1 MNNRELDNLL
11 KNTSVPER
19 PSAFWDQFPGRVMD
33 EITRQNRSANVP
45 RRVSPESLADHRR
58 VAPFASLLWRGAFVA
73 GLALICVILG
83 FALGLR
89 RGMGRTSETAQL
101 ALAQK
106 FFHEVQTLF
115 PNQIEAIEFDAKGT
129 HLKLAEHAD
138 LPASP
143 PLYVSVCGPQGCRR
157 FVTFSG
163 QQIRVNGDVLDVL
176 LDRQGE
182 VLVVGKQWIW
192 PDRNREHPA
201 PYRVEARLLP
211 VTS

>member
-11 KNTSVPER
+11 KNTPVPER
-19 PSAFWDQFPGRVMD
+19 PAAFWDQFPARIME
-33 EITRQNRSANVP
+33 EITGQNRSANLP
-45 RRVSPESLADHRR
+45 RRAAQEILAYRR
-58 VAPFASLLWRGAFVA
+58 RAPFVSLLWRGAFVG
-73 GLALICVILG
+73 GLAMICIVIG

-89 RGMGRTSETAQL
+89 RGHGGSSDAAQL

-115 PNQIEAIEFDAKGT
+115 PNQVEAIEFDAKGT
-129 HLKLAEHAD
+129 HLKLAEHPD

-163 QQIRVNGDVLDVL
+163 QQIRINGDVLDVL

-192 PDRNREHPA
+192 PDPNREHPA

>member
-1 MNNRELDNLL
+1 MTNRELDNLL
-11 KNTSVPER
+11 KSASVPDR
-19 PSAFWDQFPGRVMD
+19 PPVFWDQFPGRVID
-33 EITRQNRSANVP
+33 EITRQNRSANLP
-45 RRVSPESLADHRR
+45 RRASPEILADRQR
-58 VAPFASLLWRGAFVA
+58 APFASLLWRGAFVGGFA
-73 GLALICVILG
+73 MICIVIG

-89 RGMGRTSETAQL
+89 RGHGGSFDAAQL

-106 FFHEVQTLF
+106 FFNEVQTLF
-115 PNQIEAIEFDAKGT
+115 PNQIEAIEFDSKGT
-129 HLKLAEHAD
+129 HLKLADHAN

-143 PLYVSVCGPQGCRR
+143 PLYVSVCAPQGCRH

-163 QQIRVNGDVLDVL
+163 QQIRVNGDVFDVL

-192 PDRNREHPA
+192 PDPNGEHPA